1 MQIHEI
7 TKQSL
12 REGFWSDLKK
22 VGSAVGSKSALSNI
36 GKGAAQGVTGIDN
49 LDLKSRPV
57 GTAAT
62 QQARAA
68 QPATA
73 TPGKNKPAPGS
84 ILLVKGPGGMEYF
97 KSHQG
102 IWFEKP
108 DSREIYSASGALQI
122 KDPVK
127 ANKLNQLLPQAQTIY
142 VKSASQGDTI
152 NFVPDSSGRTAK
164 LAANRLTPKV
174 RK

>member
-7 TKQSL
+7 T
-12 REGFWSDLKK
+12 EGF
-22 VGSAVGSKSALSNI
+22 LSNVAR
-36 GKGAAQGVTGIDN
+36 GFVQGVTN
-49 LDLKSRPV
+49 TELPKSRPTV
-57 GTAAT
+57 DTDT
-62 QQARAA
+62 LKAA
-68 QPATA
+68 QAILTN
-73 TPGKNKPAPGS
+73 KSKPAPGS

-97 KSHQG
+97 KSQG

-152 NFVPDSSGRTAK
+152 NFVPDPSGRTAK
-164 LAANRLTPKV
+164 LAARRLKPRV

>member
-7 TKQSL
+7 TKRSL
-12 REGFWSDLKK
+12 GEGFIGDLKK
-22 VGSAVGSKSALSNI
+22 VGSALMPSRSM
-36 GKGAAQGVTGIDN
+36 GAGFVQGVTGADFSRAQPTV
-49 LDLKSRPV
+49 DTDALK
-57 GTAAT
+57 
-62 QQARAA
+62 AA
-68 QPATA
+68 QATI
-73 TPGKNKPAPGS
+73 TDKSKPAPGS

-152 NFVPDSSGRTAK
+152 NFVPDPSARTAK
-164 LAANRLTPKV
+164 LAAKRLKPRVK
-174 RK
+174 K

>member
-7 TKQSL
+7 TKKSL
-12 REGFWSDLKK
+12 REGLL
-22 VGSAVGSKSALSNI
+22 GNI
-36 GKGAAQGVTGIDN
+36 GRGFVQGVTGADFPRAQPKV
-49 LDLKSRPV
+49 DMDALKAV
-57 GTAAT
+57 QAAAT
-62 QQARAA
+62 
-68 QPATA
+68 
-73 TPGKNKPAPGS
+73 NKSNPAPGS
-84 ILLVKGPGGMEYF
+84 ILLVKAPGGMEYF
-97 KSHQG
+97 KDHRG

-142 VKSASQGDTI
+142 VKSAGQGDTI

-164 LAANRLTPKV
+164 LATKRLKPRVK
-174 RK
+174 K

>member
-7 TKQSL
+7 TERPL

-36 GKGAAQGVTGIDN
+36 GKGAVQGVSAVDFSRTQPTVDT
-49 LDLKSRPV
+49 DSLKS
-57 GTAAT
+57 AQAT
-62 QQARAA
+62 ITDKSN
-68 QPATA
+68 PAS
-73 TPGKNKPAPGS
+73 GS

-97 KSHQG
+97 KDHRG

-122 KDPVK
+122 KDPVR

-152 NFVPDSSGRTAK
+152 NFVPDPSARTAK
-164 LAANRLTPKV
+164 LAARRLKPRVGK
-174 RK
+174 

>member
-7 TKQSL
+7 T
-12 REGFWSDLKK
+12 EGL
-22 VGSAVGSKSALSNI
+22 LSNVAR
-36 GKGAAQGVTGIDN
+36 GFVQGVTGAT
-49 LDLKSRPV
+49 LPKSQPTV
-57 GTAAT
+57 DAAT
-62 QQARAA
+62 LKTA
-68 QPATA
+68 QATA
-73 TPGKNKPAPGS
+73 TNKSKPTQGA
-84 ILLVKGPGGMEYF
+84 IFLVKGPGGMEYF
-97 KSHQG
+97 KNYQG

-108 DSREIYSASGALQI
+108 NSQDVYSSSGALQI

-164 LAANRLTPKV
+164 LATKRLKPGVK
-174 RK
+174 K

>member
-7 TKQSL
+7 T
-12 REGFWSDLKK
+12 EGL
-22 VGSAVGSKSALSNI
+22 LSNI
-36 GKGAAQGVTGIDN
+36 SRGFVQGVSGT
-49 LDLKSRPV
+49 DLPR
-57 GTAAT
+57 
-62 QQARAA
+62 A
-68 QPATA
+68 QPTVDTDALKVAQAAITD
-73 TPGKNKPAPGS
+73 KSKPALGS

-97 KSHQG
+97 KNHQG

-152 NFVPDSSGRTAK
+152 NFVPDPSGRTAK
-164 LAANRLTPKV
+164 LAARRLKPRV

>member
-7 TKQSL
+7 TKSMVK
-12 REGFWSDLKK
+12 EGFGDDLKK
-22 VGSAVGSKSALSNI
+22 VGSAIA
-36 GKGAAQGVTGIDN
+36 GKGALSSIGSGFVQGLSGADFSRQLPVKSSAAKTDN
-49 LDLKSRPV
+49 TNP
-57 GTAAT
+57 T
-62 QQARAA
+62 QGA
-68 QPATA
+68 
-73 TPGKNKPAPGS
+73 
-84 ILLVKGPGGMEYF
+84 IFLVKGPGGMEYF

-142 VKSASQGDTI
+142 VKSAGQGDTI

-164 LAANRLTPKV
+164 LATNRLKPRVK
-174 RK
+174 K

>member
-7 TKQSL
+7 T
-12 REGFWSDLKK
+12 EGF
-22 VGSAVGSKSALSNI
+22 LSNVAR
-36 GKGAAQGVTGIDN
+36 GFVQGAAGV
-49 LDLKSRPV
+49 DLPRSQPPVAQATTTNKSN
-57 GTAAT
+57 
-62 QQARAA
+62 
-68 QPATA
+68 PAS
-73 TPGKNKPAPGS
+73 GS

-97 KSHQG
+97 KNHQG

-127 ANKLNQLLPQAQTIY
+127 ANKLNQLLPQSQTIY

-152 NFVPDSSGRTAK
+152 NFVPDPSARTAK
-164 LAANRLTPKV
+164 LAAKRLKPRIK
-174 RK
+174 K